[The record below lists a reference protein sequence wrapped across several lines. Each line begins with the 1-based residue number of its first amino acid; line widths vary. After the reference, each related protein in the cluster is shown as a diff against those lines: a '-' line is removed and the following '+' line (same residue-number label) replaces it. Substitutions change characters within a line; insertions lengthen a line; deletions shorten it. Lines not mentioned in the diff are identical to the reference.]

1 MKNTYDPTRE
11 EMISVNRKLIESLPL
26 QEDIKEYLLEKEDG
40 IVNMMDKINNADG
53 TLNYEKVFLLVAQVY
68 LRRIENP

>member
-26 QEDIKEYLLEKEDG
+26 QEDIKEYLLEKEDD
-40 IVNMMDKINNADG
+40 IVNMMDKINNVDN
-53 TLNYEKVFLLVAQVY
+53 TLDYTKVFILVSQVFIRN
-68 LRRIENP
+68 LENL